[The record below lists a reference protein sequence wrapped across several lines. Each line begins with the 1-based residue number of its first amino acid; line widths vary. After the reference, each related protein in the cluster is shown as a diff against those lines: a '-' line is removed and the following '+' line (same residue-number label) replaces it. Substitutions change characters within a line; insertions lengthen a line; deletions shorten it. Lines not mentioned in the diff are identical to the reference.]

1 MVGRCLQEYSDS
13 PISEAGRQLCL
24 AGTAVSATPKAVNV
38 IVRRGRAGSCRV
50 ALPTRESTFEQI
62 CSNLKR

>member
-13 PISEAGRQLCL
+13 PISEAGRQHCL
-24 AGTAVSATPKAVNV
+24 AGAVVSAAAKAVNV
-38 IVRRGRAGSCRV
+38 IVRRERAGSCRV
-50 ALPTRESTFEQI
+50 ALPTRESSFEQI